1 MTELLV
7 RETEVLELAQPGV
20 VIINGGGGGG
30 GVSSVSFTTANGFA
44 ATITNPTSTPNIT
57 LRTTVTGITKGD
69 GTSLSAAVAG
79 TDYLTPTGSAAGL
92 TGLTS
97 GQVIAALG
105 YTPGSGNGTVTS
117 FAFTN
122 GGGFT
127 GTVNTSTTTP
137 TLSLTLQTASAS
149 QSGQLSS
156 ADWTTFNNKGN
167 GTVTSFAFTNAN
179 GVTGTVSTATT
190 TPTLSISIQTASA
203 SQDGLLSSTDWS
215 TFNSKGS
222 GSVTSVSVASANGFG
237 GSVANA
243 STTPAITLTT
253 SVTGLLKGNGTAMS
267 AAVAGT
273 DYLTPTGSAA
283 GLTGLTS
290 LQVTDALTYTPYN
303 ATNPSGYISGNQ
315 TITFTGDATGSGTT
329 SVTLTIPNDT
339 VTFAKMQNVSS
350 GVLLGRYDASTGNI
364 QEITIGTNLTLT
376 GAGVLNATGGGGGGS
391 GTVTDFIFTDVN
403 GFDGTVSNSTTT
415 PTLSLS
421 YVVPSSGQ
429 VFTNA
434 TTEPSAPSSGSGKYY
449 ARTVAGRASAKFIDD
464 FGIDSELQPYWGQ
477 KKVRGML
484 IGGDSN
490 TTPGLTYLAQ
500 AAYSAVGT
508 ATSRTPSGTGLIGRA
523 ARVGWV
529 SASTAGSFAS
539 IRSSSTLITIGD
551 GAGLGGF
558 KRVIRFA
565 CTDAATVSGARQFVG
580 LRNSIAAPTNVEPN
594 TLTNVIGI
602 GNGAS
607 DTNMQIFY
615 GGSAA
620 QTPIDLGV
628 NFPANSLSTH
638 LYELVLFA
646 PPTSNNTVYYQV
658 TRLDTGTVQSGT
670 LTGTAGVALPS
681 SSTYLSHM
689 WSWRCNNATSLAVG
703 LDFFLDYCET
713 NY

>member
-30 GVSSVSFTTANGFA
+30 GVSSVSFTSANGFA

-117 FAFTN
+117 FSFTN

-156 ADWTTFNNKGN
+156 TDWTTFNNKGN

-203 SQDGLLSSTDWS
+203 SQDGLLSSTDWT

-243 STTPAITLTT
+243 NTTPAITLTT
-253 SVTGLLKGNGTAMS
+253 SVNGLIKGNGTAMS

-290 LQVTDALTYTPYN
+290 TQVTTALGFTPYN
-303 ATNPSGYISGNQ
+303 STNPSGYISGNQ
-315 TITFTGDATGSGTT
+315 TIDFTGDATGSGTT

-339 VTFAKMQNVSS
+339 VTFAKMQNVATNK
-350 GVLLGRYDASTGNI
+350 LLGRSSASSGDI
-364 QEITIGTNLTLT
+364 EEISIGSGLSLSAGTLST
-376 GAGVLNATGGGGGGS
+376 TGGGS
-391 GTVTDFIFTDVN
+391 GTVTSFSFTDGN
-403 GFDGTVSNSTTT
+403 GFTGAVSNSTTT
-415 PTLSLS
+415 PTLSLTLS
-421 YVVPSSGQ
+421 QSFLQRKAAYAFNEFLNSATNQPQPWTGTAASSGTLPVASQ
-429 VFTNA
+429 AVSTGSV
-434 TTEPSAPSSGSGKYY
+434 TGVVTVTSSTSANSGYSVVTGTSFVIK
-449 ARTVAGRASAKFIDD
+449 
-464 FGIDSELQPYWGQ
+464 
-477 KKVRGML
+477 
-484 IGGDSN
+484 GGE
-490 TTPGLTYLAQ
+490 
-500 AAYSAVGT
+500 
-508 ATSRTPSGTGLIGRA
+508 
-523 ARVGWV
+523 
-529 SASTAGSFAS
+529 SASLFAAMLNNGSTTSLRFGFGDW
-539 IRSSSTLITIGD
+539 SSSTVAAANGIYFECTNLVCDGRTASSSSRSTTGTSFTATAGTFYYFLIEVNSSATTVTYTI
-551 GAGLGGF
+551 F
-558 KRVIRFA
+558 
-565 CTDAATVSGARQFVG
+565 DASGTQQW
-580 LRNSIAAPTNVEPN
+580 T
-594 TLTNVIGI
+594 
-602 GNGAS
+602 
-607 DTNMQIFY
+607 
-615 GGSAA
+615 
-620 QTPIDLGV
+620 
-628 NFPANSLSTH
+628 NSLSTNI
-638 LYELVLFA
+638 
-646 PPTSNNTVYYQV
+646 PTTQLMFHGVRCSN
-658 TRLDTGTVQSGT
+658 SGT
-670 LTGTAGVALPS
+670 
-681 SSTYLSHM
+681 
-689 WSWRCNNATSLAVG
+689 TSLALAH
-703 LDFFLDYCET
+703 LDFMDFT
-713 NY
+713 IPFSTARGRQS